1 MTVQVTA
8 IQQAPSCILGEGPFW
23 DAGAGRLLWVDI
35 VGRQVHALDS
45 KTGLT
50 RQWATPKLVSAA
62 VPARS
67 GALMLAMQDG
77 VYRFDPEQETLRLF
91 CRADADPENRSNE
104 CRCDPQGRLW
114 LGTMQNNIAPDGAP
128 RPVTRFTGG
137 LFVVGPDGRS
147 RRLLGDIGVANTL
160 AWSPEGERLHFADSR
175 RKLIW
180 RFRYDPEGPT
190 LHDQEVF
197 VEGGPGVPDGSAMD
211 ADGFL
216 WNARWGAACLIR
228 YAPDGRTDR
237 IIDVPARQPS
247 SCAFGGEDMK
257 TLYVTTARHGLD
269 AASAG
274 PFDGRLLQLRVETP
288 GLPLPVFAG

>member
-1 MTVQVTA
+1 MGKG
-8 IQQAPSCILGEGPFW
+8 PS
-23 DAGAGRLLWVDI
+23 
-35 VGRQVHALDS
+35 
-45 KTGLT
+45 
-50 RQWATPKLVSAA
+50 
-62 VPARS
+62 
-67 GALMLAMQDG
+67 
-77 VYRFDPEQETLRLF
+77 
-91 CRADADPENRSNE
+91 ENRSNE

-160 AWSPEGERLHFADSR
+160 AWSPEGERLYFADSR

-228 YAPDGRTDR
+228 YAPDGRADR

-269 AASAG
+269 AASAR